1 MPEKAKRKRMAKG
14 SFTVEAALLMTVLLP
29 VIVSLIY
36 TAFFLH
42 DRTLLQGAACEVA
55 AMGSNLS
62 EEKDIDQILEK
73 IKNQVMS
80 ARLLGTKDKA
90 ATVNRSKGIFEPC
103 EMVTQKERF
112 SVYNPDNLV
121 TCNFC
126 HFQMFLIAST
136 RIFCITSTLFLKFSR
151 IISSDTGFSS
161 SFQQS

>member
-90 ATVNRSKGIFEPC
+90 ATVNRSKDRIEVSYQG
-103 EMVTQKERF
+103 TF
-112 SVYNPDNLV
+112 SIPGLIAKLSGRDSLKINRSWQRELYNPAD
-121 TCNFC
+121 
-126 HFQMFLIAST
+126 II
-136 RIFCITSTLFLKFSR
+136 RKIRGLKYMM
-151 IISSDTGFSS
+151 DTIKG
-161 SFQQS
+161 